1 MLGSGPGTAGLDRE
15 WDMGTRS
22 RTGAAGHRSARPP
35 CAVVAVVGA
44 LVLLGGAGVA
54 RIVAESNS
62 TRAARPAPT
71 ATATPD
77 AGPRTLTASI
87 PDTSA
92 ENVSEPRIV
101 LYGDSLS
108 SESQGYFAEFLIRNG
123 ITDVQTKTFGGMAL
137 CDYLDAMREDA
148 AVLHPTTVVI
158 EFIGN

>member
-1 MLGSGPGTAGLDRE
+1 MAVS
-15 WDMGTRS
+15 
-22 RTGAAGHRSARPP
+22 AAR
-35 CAVVAVVGA
+35 VVGDQ
-44 LVLLGGAGVA
+44 
-54 RIVAESNS
+54 SS

-92 ENVSEPRIV
+92 ENASEPRIV

-108 SESQGYFAEFLIRNG
+108 SESQGFFAEFLIRNG
-123 ITDVQTKTFGGMAL
+123 ITDVQTRSFGGTAL
-137 CDYLDAMREDA
+137 CDYLDDMREDA

-158 EFIGN
+158 EFSGNAFTPCMRSLPADTWPSAILTGR